1 MTPTADRQP
10 GSILA
15 ELPPAPTARRPRAD
29 RGVREGTRLFIPVTD
44 WLPAFLLTLVVET
57 PLVVV
62 LLRRLEPHLGRLA
75 VLIITVNLAT
85 HLAVWYVFT
94 QRLLPGTVAYVVVA
108 EGWAIGVEALFYWAA
123 VHGLSARR
131 AIAVAAVANAASFLV
146 GRAVAALA
154 PDLLGWRAI

>member
-1 MTPTADRQP
+1 VGRACPTTWSRSRP
-10 GSILA
+10 K
-15 ELPPAPTARRPRAD
+15 ARNERI
-29 RGVREGTRLFIPVTD
+29 VRRITGGKALFIPVTD
-44 WLPAFLLTLVVET
+44 WFPAFLLTLAVEA
-57 PLVVV
+57 PLVVL

-75 VLIITVNLAT
+75 VLVVTVNLAT

-94 QRLLPGTVAYVVVA
+94 QRLLPGTVAYVLVA
-108 EGWAIGVEALFYWAA
+108 EGWAIGAEALFYWAA

-131 AIAVAAVANAASFLV
+131 AIAIAAVANATSFLV